1 MTFTRKDKVALP
13 AAILLGTAFGYLSVL
28 AGFGAGVIWAVY
40 GVLIVPLIVIYV
52 ADRRKILIWQ
62 ASVIPYALFVA
73 NENRLQG
80 APADWVIGVFFLFWA
95 MGTAM
100 SSPAPAFFYWK
111 RCKVRGGD
119 PRDHS

>member
-13 AAILLGTAFGYLSVL
+13 AAILIGTAFGYLSVQ
-28 AGFGAGVIWAVY
+28 AGFGGEVIGAVY

-52 ADRRKILIWQ
+52 ADRRSILIWQ

-73 NENRLQG
+73 VENKLQG
-80 APADWVIGVFFLFWA
+80 APADWVIWVFFSFWA
-95 MGTAM
+95 MGTAI

-111 RCKVRGGD
+111 RRK
-119 PRDHS
+119 S